1 MRVHR
6 QLSLSVAVFAFC
18 FIAPFVVT
26 ESTLA
31 QPIPGPVIITSPNA
45 PCTPTLAWQAD
56 GDSADDRFGFSIAG
70 NGDWDGDGRLDIL
83 VGAFLA
89 DRDTFIDAG
98 SVSAYYL
105 SDLRRGNVVYGHM
118 GSDYGR
124 SVKFIRDLDG
134 DGDDECIIGAP
145 GYSPAPWDSAGFVSV
160 NRWGA
165 FQYLF
170 SRTGQDTGEK
180 LGYCVAPVGDVDGDG
195 LEDFIAGAPEAD
207 GVAAGNTGYAQLFSA
222 IPSGGG
228 TLLHQFY
235 GAEPNARF
243 GHAVCGVGDVDGDGG
258 NDIAI
263 GAPLASVF
271 GFPIIYPGAVF
282 VYRADGT
289 LIHKYSGDNNGDYFG
304 NSVANAGD
312 VDNDGHNDIIIG
324 AWHADPHSMTD
335 AGSAYVYSGATHALI
350 RRLDGEAPSNNFGYS
365 VAGLGDVDD
374 DGHDDVIIGAHRA
387 DPGGMTD
394 AGAVYVYSGQ
404 DWSLLWKVE
413 GGSAGDVFG
422 VCVELAGDITLDGHP
437 DFLVG
442 AFTTDPNGKI
452 DAGSAYLFGC
462 PCDCPWQADLDA
474 TGFIDAVDL
483 ALVIDVVFFGSSDI
497 QDPSCHTTRGDFN
510 ADGFA
515 DAVDLAFLIDHVFF
529 GAPGPV
535 DACVR

>member
-1 MRVHR
+1 MRAHR
-6 QLSLSVAVFAFC
+6 RFSLPVVMAVLCCISLVAMAESVLSQL
-18 FIAPFVVT
+18 
-26 ESTLA
+26 
-31 QPIPGPVIITSPNA
+31 IPDPVITTYLGA
-45 PCTPTLAWQAD
+45 PCVVELAWQAD
-56 GDSADDRFGFSIAG
+56 GDSADDRFGFSVAG

-89 DRDTFIDAG
+89 DRDTFVDVG
-98 SVSAYYL
+98 SVSAYYQ
-105 SDLRRGNVVYGHM
+105 SDLHRGNVTYGHV
-118 GSDYGR
+118 GSDFGR
-124 SVKFIRDLDG
+124 SVEFIPDLNADG
-134 DGDDECIIGAP
+134 GDECIIGWP
-145 GYSPAPWDSAGFVSV
+145 GYDAPPWDSAGFVSV
-160 NRWGA
+160 NRRYG

-207 GVAAGNTGYAQLFSA
+207 GLAAARTGYAQLFSA
-222 IPSGGG
+222 IPLGGG
-228 TLLHQFY
+228 TSIRHFY
-235 GAEPNARF
+235 GGEPNARF
-243 GHAVCGVGDVDGDGG
+243 GHAVAGAGDADGDGG
-258 NDIAI
+258 NDIII
-263 GAPLASVF
+263 GAPLASVL

-289 LIHKYSGDNNGDYFG
+289 LIHRYTGDNNGDYFG

-312 VDNDGHNDIIIG
+312 VDNDGRNDIIIG
-324 AWHADPHSMTD
+324 AWHADPLSMTD
-335 AGSAYVYSGATHALI
+335 AGSAYIYSGATHALI
-350 RRLDGEAPSNNFGYS
+350 RRLDGPAANSNFGYS
-365 VAGLGDVDD
+365 VAGLGDVDG
-374 DGHDDVIIGAHRA
+374 DGYDDVIIGAHRA

-394 AGAVYVYSGQ
+394 AGAAYVYSGQ
-404 DWSLLWKVE
+404 DWTLMWKVE
-413 GGSAGDVFG
+413 GGATGDVFG
-422 VCVELAGDITLDGHP
+422 VCVELAGDITLDGRP

-483 ALVIDVVFFGSSDI
+483 ALVIDVVFFGSSDV
-497 QDPSCHTTRGDFN
+497 QDPSCYTTRADFN